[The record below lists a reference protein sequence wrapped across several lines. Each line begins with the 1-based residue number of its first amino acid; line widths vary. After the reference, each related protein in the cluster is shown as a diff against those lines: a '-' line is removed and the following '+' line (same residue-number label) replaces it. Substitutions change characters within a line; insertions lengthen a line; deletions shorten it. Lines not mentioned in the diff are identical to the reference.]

1 MSAQLHAHRR
11 ALAVGFWVV
20 WLTIGLVVNATTV
33 LDDFAR
39 SGLSVEVWEPWVWE
53 GSSHVMIGLLI
64 PLVLW
69 IDRRLPLE
77 PGRWRRSLIGHALA
91 TVPFSLLHVGGMVGL
106 RKLVY
111 TFHDSRYDFGDFPT
125 EFFYEYRKDLTTY
138 AFILLVFYVWRR
150 LTAAPSASDATTPP
164 AEGPD
169 ETDGDAAG
177 APSFFVSRKFG
188 REYVVDPAEI
198 VWIEAAGNY
207 VNLHCDGGVFPVR
220 GSMTAMEKALDPKRF
235 VRIHRSTIV
244 DVGRIE
250 AIEPLESGD
259 CTLRLRSG
267 GELRLS
273 RRYRA
278 RLKAV
283 FG

>member
-1 MSAQLHAHRR
+1 MSTDLHGHRR
-11 ALAVGFWVV
+11 ALAVGFWAV
-20 WLTIGLVVNATTV
+20 WLSVGLVVNATTV

-39 SGLSVEVWEPWVWE
+39 AGLSVEVWEPWVWE

-64 PLVLW
+64 PVVLW
-69 IDRRLPLE
+69 LDRRLPLE
-77 PGRWRRSLIGHALA
+77 PGRWRRSLIGHGLA

-111 TFHDSRYDFGDFPT
+111 AVHDRRYDFGELPA
-125 EFFYEYRKDLTTY
+125 ELFYEYRKDVTTY

-150 LTAAPSASDATTPP
+150 LSSTSAVVEAPARPP
-164 AEGPD
+164 DRA
-169 ETDGDAAG
+169 DAADSDPAG
-177 APSFFVSRKFG
+177 RPSFFVSRKFG

-207 VNLHCDGGVFPVR
+207 VNLHCKGGVFPVR
-220 GSMTAMEKALDPKRF
+220 GSMAAMEKTLDPKRF
-235 VRIHRSTIV
+235 VRIHRSAIV
-244 DVGRIE
+244 DVARIE

-259 CTLRLRSG
+259 CTLRLKSG

>member
-1 MSAQLHAHRR
+1 MQRHRR

-20 WLTIGLVVNATTV
+20 WLTVGLVVNATTV

-39 SGLSVEVWEPWVWE
+39 AGLSIEAWEPWVWE

-64 PLVLW
+64 PAVLW
-69 IDRRLPLE
+69 FDRRLPLA
-77 PGRWRRSLIGHALA
+77 PGRWRRALVGHALA

-111 TFHDSRYDFGDFPT
+111 ALHDRRYDFGELPA
-125 EFFYEYRKDLTTY
+125 ELFYEYRKDVTTY

-150 LTAAPSASDATTPP
+150 LTSSSPAADARPTTTVP
-164 AEGPD
+164 GPD
-169 ETDGDAAG
+169 GEG
-177 APSFFVSRKFG
+177 AESTSVPSFFVSRKLG

-207 VNLHCDGGVFPVR
+207 VNLHCEGGVFPVR
-220 GSMTAMEKALDPKRF
+220 NSMTALENSLDPRRF
-235 VRIHRSTIV
+235 VRIHRSAIV

-259 CTLRLRSG
+259 YTVRLRSG

-283 FG
+283 VG